1 MTLRRHAE
9 QEDTG
14 SNCDHAFNETT
25 ETGHVVGLLDRDQ
38 RTALSRA
45 KFDDM
50 RAVFVSQPSSPR
62 CSCNGTTARRPNLQP
77 QISRTRSH
85 KIKRHLVRRTLHR
98 FHEALFVCACLLT
111 LIRVPSAMSAPTSRH
126 GSLDQERMNSHPKW
140 INPCGLGASD
150 DFDSEL
156 DSVPRLSDNELLSSI
171 IVAAKGA
178 LMHAERFKENYVK
191 NTFNENFRKFHQ
203 EWKSTRY
210 EWLPTTEQ
218 ISKNLGEPIPI
229 EQLQKLELDVAL
241 KDTFAYLQKFAVG
254 MEQIVWDQIDNNGA
268 YKDQFADIEFRL
280 RATLCEIQAAM
291 LERGV
296 MQYENVTRQIMANEL
311 RHMGNSSY
319 RNMRDWVIFRDCMN
333 GLEYVIQVFEYL
345 QQKLTS

>member
-1 MTLRRHAE
+1 
-9 QEDTG
+9 
-14 SNCDHAFNETT
+14 
-25 ETGHVVGLLDRDQ
+25 
-38 RTALSRA
+38 
-45 KFDDM
+45 
-50 RAVFVSQPSSPR
+50 
-62 CSCNGTTARRPNLQP
+62 
-77 QISRTRSH
+77 
-85 KIKRHLVRRTLHR
+85 
-98 FHEALFVCACLLT
+98 
-111 LIRVPSAMSAPTSRH
+111 MSAPTSRH